1 MLLKGPNNCVSHM
14 VSKPNAKWLE
24 NYFQNLENLG
34 DYKTPSWKP
43 KRNLNLQQPNLNS
56 NYTRHPLEEL
66 SADTAVLRWV
76 CTVPLTP
83 AFVANAWLVQARK
96 EIRNLV
102 QVA

>member
-1 MLLKGPNNCVSHM
+1 MSTTTKNT
-14 VSKPNAKWLE
+14 KLE
-24 NYFQNLENLG
+24 TKQNL
-34 DYKTPSWKP
+34 S
-43 KRNLNLQQPNLNS
+43 LQQPNLNS
-56 NYTRHPLEEL
+56 NYSRRPLEEL